1 MNVNVFIFMRRV
13 RSHNKSWS
21 SGNISVAF
29 FFYVYISISMDII
42 FEMQAVWD
50 SLASIIWGCE
60 GDWGGGRGGV
70 DSWRLPA
77 ALGTCFQLLKTG
89 SHVSGGLKSSQR
101 FSLLR
106 CCWRRRR
113 MGRSGRRRRRER
125 RRRRRK
131 RRPIWNWMVNN
142 YGSTLKSLEC
152 DWIYWRCGSC
162 RIISHMEV
170 AT

>member
-60 GDWGGGRGGV
+60 GDWGGGRGGGWIPGG
-70 DSWRLPA
+70 SPRLLA
-77 ALGTCFQLLKTG
+77 R
-89 SHVSGGLKSSQR
+89 VSS
-101 FSLLR
+101 
-106 CCWRRRR
+106 CWRPGAMFQEDLKALRDSLFWDAVGGGEGWGGVGEEEG
-113 MGRSGRRRRRER
+113 GREGGGGEKEGQSGIEWSTITD
-125 RRRRRK
+125 
-131 RRPIWNWMVNN
+131 PLWNHLNVIESIEDADLA
-142 YGSTLKSLEC
+142 G
-152 DWIYWRCGSC
+152 
-162 RIISHMEV
+162 
-170 AT
+170 